1 MSHDSKDTPL
11 QTTALFS
18 LDLERSIA
26 SSQEPI
32 SQLQKRWPRDVELGI
47 EAEASIYHGYPYLFL
62 GAFPG
67 LIPEDIES
75 LALACRLFADSLF
88 VADDIMDEDPTDR
101 ERAANVLRVEAMQFE
116 AYRLLH
122 RLFPPEAR
130 FWDRL
135 QTYLAVYAKA
145 CLDEKFFSSPRN
157 GWGEL
162 TEAAALSIARGK
174 SSLAKFAVAGL
185 AELAGDDG
193 PLEPLTRALDRYYV
207 ARQMVDDLTDWRED
221 LRRGVP
227 SLLLGRLSAV
237 EFPSQPKEELTRQID
252 RTTQAIYF
260 GGHGRYVLRLGLR
273 TLERAV
279 ELSAPYPDLPWQRVL
294 GKLGGHFEKLMQDL
308 DRLTGSEPNHL
319 RRTVQLR
326 VPAAEGPWQETAWEA
341 LTAVLDRWR
350 PAAQGVVRQKEGEE
364 ETVRWHRAAPG
375 GDLILRT
382 LVAESLCEADQVL
395 GGQLEE
401 LLQGEVE
408 YLLYRVT
415 QAGGWGL
422 SAVFPGL
429 PGDADHLARGIHLL
443 LHTGHR
449 EEVLQR
455 CEEPLAALLGEA
467 EQRADGSLP
476 LWIPGAGDP
485 EARPP
490 SGEPDASVTARLLHA
505 LWLYDCE
512 RFHEVVDAGAFWLEA
527 RQLPDG
533 TWSSPAYRGPYEPV
547 AAAVGFFAAARSESA
562 SLGRAVAFL
571 RRSQCADGAWGLE
584 DQPADPL
591 STALALLALAECWPA
606 AGEPDDLDRAHRG
619 RERLERFRRED
630 AAVKSGSVLTAAFAL
645 RAALRWQRF
654 DTGATKRQPGVEREV
669 PEARESEEL
678 QEVGVTS

>member
-1 MSHDSKDTPL
+1 MTQDSKDATL
-11 QTTALFS
+11 QTAALFTP
-18 LDLERSIA
+18 DLERSIA

-32 SQLQKRWPRDVELGI
+32 SQLQQRWPRDVELGI
-47 EAEASIYHGYPYLFL
+47 EAQASIYHGYPYLFL
-62 GAFPG
+62 GAFPA
-67 LIPEDIES
+67 LAPEDIEP

-122 RLFPPEAR
+122 GLFPPDAK

-135 QTYLAVYAKA
+135 RTYLAVYAKA

-162 TEAAALSIARGK
+162 TETAALAIARGK

-185 AELAGDDG
+185 VELAGDEE

-221 LRRGVP
+221 LQRGVP
-227 SLLLGRLSAV
+227 SLLLGRLAAV

-260 GGHGRYVLRLGLR
+260 GGHGRYVLRLGLQ

-294 GKLGGHFEKLMQDL
+294 GKLRGHFEKLMQDL
-308 DRLTGSEPNHL
+308 DRLTGSEPKHL

-350 PAAQGVVRQKEGEE
+350 PTAQGVVRQQEGEE
-364 ETVRWHRAAPG
+364 QTVRWHRAAPG

-449 EEVLQR
+449 DEVCRR
-455 CEEPLAALLGEA
+455 CEEPLAALLEEA
-467 EQRADGSLP
+467 ERRGDGSLP
-476 LWIPGAGDP
+476 LWIPGTGETEDP
-485 EARPP
+485 VQ
-490 SGEPDASVTARLLHA
+490 SGEPDVSVTARLLHA
-505 LWLYDCE
+505 LWLYDSE
-512 RFHEVVDAGAFWLEA
+512 RFHEVVDAGASWLEA
-527 RQLPDG
+527 RQVPDG
-533 TWSSPAYRGPYEPV
+533 TWTSPAYRGPYEPV
-547 AAAVGFFAAARSESA
+547 AATVGFFAAARSNSPA
-562 SLGRAVAFL
+562 LGRAAAFL
-571 RRSQCADGAWGLE
+571 RRSQRADGAWGLE
-584 DQPADPL
+584 GQPGDPL
-591 STALALLALAECWPA
+591 STALALLALAHTWPA
-606 AGEPDDLDRAHRG
+606 VGEAGDLDRAHRG
-619 RERLERFRRED
+619 RQRLQRFRKQGP
-630 AAVKSGSVLTAAFAL
+630 AVKSGSVLTAAFAL

-654 DTGATKRQPGVEREV
+654 EGGATKRRSEVEPNV
-669 PEARESEEL
+669 HEAQEDQEL